1 MGLPTVDE
9 LVVFCQGPNIVPRK
23 MRWLSQMT
31 PTPTVVAFSSF
42 LAPSSDTLRRGSEG
56 GCRAREAR
64 GVPVLQRGTEAAASG
79 PSPRVGQQ
87 PAVHPA
93 FPTALNI
100 VGVPS
105 Q

>member
-56 GCRAREAR
+56 G
-64 GVPVLQRGTEAAASG
+64 PVLQRGTEAAASG